1 MKKIISML
9 LLVIGFSITTASAQR
24 ASTIPVAAGDTTVNT
39 DTASKVLSITAGYSG
54 VIIQPIVS
62 KVSGTVGGKVYLY
75 ESLDGTN
82 YGAATDSITL
92 SNQATN
98 TGLWKKAAPNPVY
111 YKISAITSGTQS
123 SILTVKFVARKHD

>member
-1 MKKIISML
+1 MKKILSL
-9 LLVIGFSITTASAQR
+9 LLVIGFAITSATAQR

-62 KVSGTVGGKVYLY
+62 KVSGTVAGKVYLY
-75 ESLDGTN
+75 QSLDGVN
-82 YGAATDSITL
+82 YTAATDSITL

-98 TGLWKKAAPNPVY
+98 TGLWIKSAPNPVY

-123 SILTVKFVARKHD
+123 SILGVKYVARKHD